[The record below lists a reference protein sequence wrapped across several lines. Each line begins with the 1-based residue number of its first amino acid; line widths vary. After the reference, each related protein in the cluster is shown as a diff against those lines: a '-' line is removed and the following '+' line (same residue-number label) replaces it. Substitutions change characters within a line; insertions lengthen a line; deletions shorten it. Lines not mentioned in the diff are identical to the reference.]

1 MLKNLLE
8 VLLGSNQQEL
18 NDEDEKIALAALC
31 VRVAKSDNVYDPNE
45 ISSIDTELS
54 QHFSIS
60 VDDAAALRLQAEELE
75 NDAPDTVR
83 FTRAIKE
90 KIELG
95 KRRAI
100 LKLYGKLL
108 WPMENEKQKAKGERT
123 RDLDTNRPAGSK
135 DGPQATA
142 TAVGDMAMQ
151 KHGVGLNDISFEHTL
166 N

>member
-75 NDAPDTVR
+75 NESR
-83 FTRAIKE
+83 LR
-90 KIELG
+90 
-95 KRRAI
+95 
-100 LKLYGKLL
+100 
-108 WPMENEKQKAKGERT
+108 
-123 RDLDTNRPAGSK
+123 GS
-135 DGPQATA
+135 GMSCMNGQTFS
-142 TAVGDMAMQ
+142 
-151 KHGVGLNDISFEHTL
+151 H
-166 N
+166 